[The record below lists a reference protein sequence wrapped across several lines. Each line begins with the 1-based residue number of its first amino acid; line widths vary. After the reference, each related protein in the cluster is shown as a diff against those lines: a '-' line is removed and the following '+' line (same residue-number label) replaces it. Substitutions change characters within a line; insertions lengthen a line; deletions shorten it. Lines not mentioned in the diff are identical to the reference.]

1 MRWHGLAVGL
11 GVVLLSC
18 APSERPAAKET
29 VAESLPVEGGRLVRR
44 LEADVNTLN
53 FVMHSTQAEKFVLSY
68 IHDPLVAFD
77 QKLEVIPALAR
88 SWTVSDDRL
97 TWRFELDPAATFS
110 DGTPVLAS
118 DLVFTLG
125 KIVDP
130 KSQSVQLAG
139 LFDGLD
145 LQRTRALSERTAE
158 VVFTKARPSQIY
170 AFNIAILPEHAYRRG
185 NFTRDYNDRAI
196 GSGAY
201 TLVRKVPGQEILLQR
216 RDDYWREKPYITSIL
231 FRIIEDRS
239 QAWNALQAGEIDETI
254 ASSDQW
260 IADRDNPLFLEKI
273 DFHRYYELGYNFI
286 PWNTRDP
293 ILADP
298 AIRRALTMCLD
309 RRLII
314 ERLYHGT
321 ARMMTGPFTPNHW
334 AFNPTVKPT
343 EFDPLGAK
351 QILEAAGWADSD
363 GDGVLDREGEPFRI
377 EMLLAAGDTS
387 SANQAQIYQEALAR
401 IGVRLDITRL
411 DAATLFGRVLSGD
424 FQSSMLAWSLDFDPD
439 LYSIFHSSQFP
450 PNGQNFVYY
459 SNPAVDELI
468 ERGRTEFDQAA
479 RAAIYREL
487 HQLLSDEKPYTWV
500 VQVSTKWAINK
511 RIRDVEEAE
520 GFGLYGW
527 YPGPAKWWIAPEDR
541 RFDPRRERP

>member
-1 MRWHGLAVGL
+1 MRWRGLAIGL
-11 GVVLLSC
+11 GLLLLSC
-18 APSERPAAKET
+18 APSERPAQQDAQVEL
-29 VAESLPVEGGRLVRR
+29 LPTEGGRLVRR
-44 LEADVNTLN
+44 LESDVNTLN

-68 IHDPLVAFD
+68 IHDPLLAFD
-77 QKLEVIPALAR
+77 QKLEIIPALAR
-88 SWTVSDDRL
+88 SWTVTDDRL
-97 TWRFELDPAATFS
+97 IWTFEIDPAATFS

-118 DLVFTLG
+118 DVIFTLK

-130 KSQSVQLAG
+130 KAQSVQLAG
-139 LFDGLD
+139 QFDGLD
-145 LQRTRALSERTAE
+145 LERTRAVSERTAE

-170 AFNIAILPEHAYRRG
+170 AFNVAILPEHVYRRG

-201 TLVRKVPGQEILLQR
+201 TLVRRVPGQEILLQR
-216 RDDYWREKPYITSIL
+216 REDYWREKPYITSIL

-239 QAWNALQAGEIDETI
+239 QTWNALQAGEIDETI

-260 IADRDNPLFLEKI
+260 IADRANPLFLAKI
-273 DFHRYYELGYNFI
+273 AFHRYYELGYNFI

-334 AFNPTVKPT
+334 AFNPAVKPT
-343 EFDPLGAK
+343 EFDPLGAR
-351 QILEAAGWADSD
+351 QIFEAAGWADSD
-363 GDGVLDREGEPFRI
+363 GDGILDREGKPFQI

-401 IGVRLDITRL
+401 VGVRLDISRL
-411 DAATLFGRVLSGD
+411 DAATLFGRVLGGD
-424 FQSSMLAWSLDFDPD
+424 FQTSMLAWSLDLDPD
-439 LYSIFHSSQFP
+439 LFSILHSSQMP
-450 PNGQNFVYY
+450 PNGQNFIFY

-468 ERGRTEFDQAA
+468 EKGRTEFDQGA
-479 RAAIYREL
+479 RIEIYREL
-487 HQLLSDEKPYTWV
+487 HRILAEEKPYTWV

-511 RIRDVEEAE
+511 RVQNVEEAE

-527 YPGPAKWWIAPEDR
+527 YPGPSQWWIAPEDR
-541 RFDPRRERP
+541 RFDPKRERP

>member
-1 MRWHGLAVGL
+1 MRWRGLAIGL
-11 GVVLLSC
+11 GLVLLYC
-18 APSERPAAKET
+18 APSERPATRQA
-29 VAESLPVEGGRLVRR
+29 AGESLPVEGGRLVRR
-44 LEADVNTLN
+44 LESDVNTLN

-77 QKLEVIPALAR
+77 RKLEVIPALAR
-88 SWTVSDDRL
+88 SWSVSDDRL

-110 DGTPVLAS
+110 DGTPVRAS
-118 DLVFTLG
+118 DLVFTLR
-125 KIVDP
+125 KIADP
-130 KSQSVQLAG
+130 KSQSVQLSG

-145 LQRTRALSERTAE
+145 LGKTRALGERTAE

-170 AFNIAILPEHAYRRG
+170 AFNIAILPEHVYGQG
-185 NFTRDYNDRAI
+185 NFTRDHNDRAV
-196 GSGAY
+196 GAGAY
-201 TLVRKVPGQEILLQR
+201 TLIRKVPGQEIFLER
-216 RDDYWREKPYITSIL
+216 RENYWREKPYITSIL

-239 QAWNALQAGEIDETI
+239 QAWNALKAGEIDETI

-273 DFHRYYELGYNFI
+273 AFHRYYELGYNFI

-314 ERLYHGT
+314 ESLYHGT

-334 AFNPTVKPT
+334 AFNPSVKPT
-343 EFDPLGAK
+343 EFDPLGAR
-351 QILEAAGWADSD
+351 QILEAAGWSDSN
-363 GDGVLDREGEPFRI
+363 GDGVLDREGKPFRI

-424 FQSSMLAWSLDFDPD
+424 YQASMLAWSLDFDPD
-439 LYSIFHSSQFP
+439 LFSIFHSSQFP

-459 SNPAVDELI
+459 SNPVVDELI

-479 RAAIYREL
+479 RTGIYRQL
-487 HQLLSDEKPYTWV
+487 HQILSEEKPYTWV

-511 RIRDVEEAE
+511 RIRGVEEAE

-527 YPGPAKWWIAPEDR
+527 YPGPTRWWIAPEDR